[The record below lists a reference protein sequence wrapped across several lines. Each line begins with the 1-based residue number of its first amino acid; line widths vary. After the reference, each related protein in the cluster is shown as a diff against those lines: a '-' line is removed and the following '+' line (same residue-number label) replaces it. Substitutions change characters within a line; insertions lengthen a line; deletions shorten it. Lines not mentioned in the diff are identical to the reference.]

1 MALFR
6 GLFDFF
12 LNDNKLDEKLGLTE
26 KQKRLIQNTWATVRK
41 DEVSVGVAL
50 VLAYF
55 KQYPES
61 QKQFKS
67 FKDIPLDDLAKNKK
81 FQAHCVNIVST
92 LGKLIEQMH
101 DPELMEASLI
111 NFTEKHKIRG
121 QTKMHFE
128 NLKQVMLDLFPTL
141 FGKQYTPD
149 VQEAWKKM
157 LDLIYSK
164 IYQVYAN

>member
-1 MALFR
+1 MFR

-12 LNDNKLDEKLGLTE
+12 LNDNKVDEKLGLTE
-26 KQKRLIQNTWATVRK
+26 KQKRLVQNTWAIVRK

-55 KQYPES
+55 KQYPDA
-61 QKQFKS
+61 QKEFKA
-67 FKDIPLDDLAKNKK
+67 FKDTPLDELSKNKR
-81 FQAHCVNIVST
+81 FQAHCANIIAT
-92 LGKLIEQMH
+92 LGKVIEQMH

-111 NFTEKHKIRG
+111 NFTEKHKNRG
-121 QTKMHFE
+121 QTPKQFE
-128 NLKQVMLDLFPTL
+128 NLKKVMLDVFPSL
-141 FGKQYTPD
+141 FGKQYTPE

-164 IYQVYAN
+164 IYQVFE

>member
-6 GLFDFF
+6 NLFDFF

-26 KQKRLIQNTWATVRK
+26 KQKRLVQNTWAIVRK

-50 VLAYF
+50 VLTYF
-55 KQYPES
+55 KQYPEA
-61 QKQFKS
+61 QKEFKA
-67 FKDIPLDDLAKNKK
+67 FKDVPLNELEKNKR
-81 FQAHCVNIVST
+81 FQAHCANIVAT
-92 LGKLIEQMH
+92 LGKVIEQMH

-111 NFTEKHKIRG
+111 NFAEKHKNRG
-121 QTKMHFE
+121 QTPKQFE
-128 NLKQVMLDLFPTL
+128 NLKQIMLDSFPLL
-141 FGKQYTPD
+141 FGKQYTSD

-164 IYQVYAN
+164 IYQVYEN